1 MQSGHGTRY
10 ASCSC
15 SHRGSDQ
22 VHAVVQTAALGDQ
35 QLEFEDPNAH
45 RSAPPLNGVKVLPGS
60 WFLLMGR

>member
-1 MQSGHGTRY
+1 
-10 ASCSC
+10 
-15 SHRGSDQ
+15 